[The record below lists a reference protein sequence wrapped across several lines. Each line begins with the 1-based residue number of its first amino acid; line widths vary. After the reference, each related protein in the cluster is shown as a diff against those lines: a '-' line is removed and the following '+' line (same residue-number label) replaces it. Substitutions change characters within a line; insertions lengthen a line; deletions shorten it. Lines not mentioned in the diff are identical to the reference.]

1 MSTDQF
7 AKSRLNFSQKGE
19 SSGQIHIRLYIKVL
33 CLSVRERRRG
43 KINTIYQRIKG
54 ALMNGLNISS
64 KDLETHCERMTFLSF
79 FCLNT
84 LSSPPDSTGPM
95 STAHSH
101 PPHLGGMVGH
111 PSVISTSRHLPSP
124 MATLGSPLNGL
135 ASPYPVITSS
145 LGSPS
150 MSLPSTPN
158 MNFGQLGS
166 PQVRERHACV
176 GVSRW
181 SPASYWTVITLLIP
195 LWGNLPKL

>member
-79 FCLNT
+79 F
-84 LSSPPDSTGPM
+84 LSQHSFFSSRLYGANEHCPQPPASLGRHGGPPVCHQHLQ
-95 STAHSH
+95 A
-101 PPHLGGMVGH
+101 PPVPHGH
-111 PSVISTSRHLPSP
+111 I
-124 MATLGSPLNGL
+124 GL
-135 ASPYPVITSS
+135 AIERPG
-145 LGSPS
+145 LA
-150 MSLPSTPN
+150 LPGHHIVSGLAVYVAAVHAQHELWTTRQSA
-158 MNFGQLGS
+158 G
-166 PQVRERHACV
+166 ERAARVCGRPGGH
-176 GVSRW
+176 R
-181 SPASYWTVITLLIP
+181 
-195 LWGNLPKL
+195 LPTGL